1 MVSWNLMISIN
12 VLLYL
17 VCWRIWS
24 YGLELETSTIL
35 QTLIISDVKSHKIRH
50 EFGWQSAECWSFDQI
65 LLPPG
70 WNKSGD
76 CRFAW
81 QNETFRRLSSTW
93 TIFNHS
99 KSCVIRHLI
108 LRNHTKKKTC
118 QRFTGDKHAITKDW
132 LSQAKRSQ
140 KLSDIAMPHRHVP
153 IQGPNEIT
161 AVGNSSKSAKVSTN
175 LGMQRLSKSRFRG
188 LVVSHLSP
196 LQRNCAS
203 KGFHA

>member
-99 KSCVIRHLI
+99 KSCIRHLI
-108 LRNHTKKKTC
+108 LRNHTKKNMSAIHWGQTC
-118 QRFTGDKHAITKDW
+118 YHKGLIIPSQAITKIEW
-132 LSQAKRSQ
+132 HCYATPPR
-140 KLSDIAMPHRHVP
+140 PHPR
-153 IQGPNEIT
+153 T
-161 AVGNSSKSAKVSTN
+161 
-175 LGMQRLSKSRFRG
+175 
-188 LVVSHLSP
+188 
-196 LQRNCAS
+196 QRNHRS
-203 KGFHA
+203 GELF

>member
-108 LRNHTKKKTC
+108 LRNHTKKKHVSDSLGTNM
-118 QRFTGDKHAITKDW
+118 
-132 LSQAKRSQ
+132 LSQRIDYPKPSDHKNWVTLLCHTATSPSKDPTKSPQWGTLLSQ
-140 KLSDIAMPHRHVP
+140 PRYPL
-153 IQGPNEIT
+153 T
-161 AVGNSSKSAKVSTN
+161 
-175 LGMQRLSKSRFRG
+175 LG
-188 LVVSHLSP
+188 
-196 LQRNCAS
+196 C
-203 KGFHA
+203 KGYPKADSEGW